1 MPQKKLLF
9 LLSEDWFV
17 CSHFLDRAVAAKA
30 AGYDVVIVANENKH
44 GDQIR
49 KEGLRFVPLS
59 YDRGGVNIFKELQF
73 LYKIYQL
80 YKLEKPDIV
89 HQISAKPIFYGSLI
103 ASLLKTP
110 AIVNAPIGLGY
121 VFSSNELKA
130 KVLKP
135 FIKSAYRI
143 FLNRGNSKV
152 IFENND
158 DLNYFVKMNALKAKD
173 AVLIKGAGVDM
184 EEYKPVSKSG
194 IPSIVLIARMLR
206 DKGIKEFVEAAKNI
220 LSQNIKARFVLVG
233 GLDEVNPTSFTE
245 QQLTEWS
252 TIEGIEWLGK
262 RNDVSEILKQSHIAC
277 LPSYREG
284 LPKSLIE
291 AAACGLP
298 IVTTDTVGCRETVED
313 GENGYLVPIKTIEP
327 LAIAL
332 IKLIQNQELRQ
343 TMGEKS
349 RKRAEK
355 EFANELVIEQTL
367 KVYSSL

>member
-1 MPQKKLLF
+1 MTPKKLLF

-49 KEGLRFVPLS
+49 NQGLRFVPLS
-59 YDRGGVNIFKELQF
+59 YDRGGINIFKELHF
-73 LYKIYQL
+73 LYKIFRL
-80 YKLEKPDIV
+80 YKVEKPDIV
-89 HQISAKPIFYGSLI
+89 HQISAKPIFYGSFI
-103 ASLLKTP
+103 ARLLKVP

-121 VFSSNELKA
+121 VFSSNEVKA
-130 KVLKP
+130 KILKP
-135 FIKSAYRI
+135 FIKFAYKL
-143 FLNRGNSKV
+143 FLNRGNSKA
-152 IFENND
+152 IFENSD
-158 DLNYFVKMNALKAKD
+158 DLNYFVDMKALKAKD

-184 EEYKPVSKSG
+184 QEFKPVSKSG
-194 IPSIVLIARMLR
+194 VPTIVLIARMLR
-206 DKGIKEFVEAAKNI
+206 DKGIEEFVEAAKNI
-220 LSQNIKARFVLVG
+220 LSQNGKARFLLVG

-252 TIEGIEWLGK
+252 AIDGINWLGK
-262 RNDVSEILKQSHIAC
+262 RNDVSELLKQSDIAC

-291 AAACGLP
+291 AAASGLP
-298 IVTTDTVGCRETVED
+298 IVTTDTVGCREVVED
-313 GENGYLVPIKTIEP
+313 GENGFLVPIKTVEP
-327 LAIAL
+327 LAKAL
-332 IKLIQNQELRQ
+332 MKLIENETLRQ

-349 RKRAEK
+349 RKRAEQ

-367 KVYSSL
+367 KVYTSL